1 MRCSN
6 DDVVRAVRHEL
17 VVRLKSSRCRITRN
31 DAGSRRE
38 RHVLLI
44 VVERIPTLKISRAAH
59 HPVDFCREQF
69 FVERVRGEA
78 REAGGLSRIMERRA
92 VLIVP
97 LVVEKEKEFVMHDR
111 TAEGAAVLFTFKR
124 DLSSLRVN
132 WDTVRR
138 VEPCE
143 RRECRPAVVANI
155 EISVAMKLVRS

>member
-17 VVRLKSSRCRITRN
+17 VVRLKNSRCGLTRN

-44 VVERIPTLKISRAAH
+44 VVERIPTLKISRAAY
-59 HPVDFCREQF
+59 HPVDFRREQL
-69 FVERVRGEA
+69 FVKRVGSEA
-78 REAGGLSRIMERRA
+78 GEAGGLSRIMERRP

-111 TAEGAAVLFTFKR
+111 PAEGAAVLFTVKR
-124 DLSSLRVN
+124 DFSSLRDK
-132 WDTVRR
+132 WDAVRR
-138 VEPCE
+138 VE
-143 RRECRPAVVANI
+143 
-155 EISVAMKLVRS
+155 S